1 MDRRKALILA
11 SMTAA
16 VGSTSLLAGCGGG
29 SDEPP
34 RPTFPASAPNI
45 VQLAQAT
52 PSLSILVEAVVAA
65 GLADTL
71 SGAGPFT
78 VFAPNNDAF
87 VALLGELGVTKD
99 ALLKDKALLTTVLT
113 YHVLGAK
120 VEKASIPVGK
130 KITPLQKSIFKI
142 DTPAGGILSITD
154 GRNRI
159 SKILA
164 TDVQASNGVVH
175 VIDKVILPANK
186 NIVENA
192 QALKPE
198 FTTLVSAVI
207 AADLGAALSGPSPLT
222 VFAPTNA
229 AFTAAATE
237 LKLPGGV
244 GDFLLAANK
253 ALLIKILTYHVV
265 SGAVLKAE
273 IPVAAPITTV
283 QGETLTIS
291 AGFAITDQ
299 RARTSNIIITDVLTS
314 NGVIHAVDKVILPK
328 P

>member
-11 SMTAA
+11 GVAAA

-29 SDEPP
+29 SNDAPQ
-34 RPTFPASAPNI
+34 TVPAGAPNI

-65 GLADTL
+65 GLAETL
-71 SGAGPFT
+71 SGPGPFT

-120 VEKASIPVGK
+120 VEKAGIPIGK
-130 KITPLQKSIFKI
+130 KITSLQKSIFKI
-142 DTPAGGILSITD
+142 DTPPAGGVLSITD
-154 GRNRI
+154 GRNRKA
-159 SKILA
+159 KIIT

-186 NIVENA
+186 NIVET
-192 QALKPE
+192 ALALAPE
-198 FTTLVSAVI
+198 FSTLVAAVT
-207 AADLGAALSGPSPLT
+207 AANLGGTLSGTGPFT

-229 AFTAAATE
+229 AFAAALTE
-237 LKLPGGV
+237 LGITQAA
-244 GDFLLAANK
+244 LLADVP
-253 ALLIKILTYHVV
+253 LLTKILTYHVV
-265 SGAVLKAE
+265 AGTVLKAE
-273 IPVAAPITTV
+273 IPVGAAIPTV
-283 QGETLTIS
+283 QGETLSIS
-291 AGFAITDQ
+291 AAFVITDQ
-299 RARTSNIIITDVLTS
+299 RGRPSNIVITDVLTS